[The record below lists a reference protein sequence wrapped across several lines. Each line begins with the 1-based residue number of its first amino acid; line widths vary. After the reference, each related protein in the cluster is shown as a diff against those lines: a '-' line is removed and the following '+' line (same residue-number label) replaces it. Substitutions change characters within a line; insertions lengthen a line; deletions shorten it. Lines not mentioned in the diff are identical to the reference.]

1 MKRRSDDD
9 GISSGVDDRISSS
22 RSRSKIRSNN
32 NNRLGR
38 GTIPPSPAE
47 YAKILKKK
55 KKAEEKAA
63 KIANEAAIA
72 AAEATVFAQK
82 LDEAQAAVVIE
93 SEAVA
98 AGVAAGAVLEESP
111 QSIVDGN
118 QPQPWHS
125 LLDNNEDDESK
136 EQQQHNVKKKRR
148 SFWSPSWFKKSTKR
162 NMEMDESFSPQAA
175 AAAVSPTDSE
185 IAAAMDNAPT
195 PTYDRPP
202 PPPPP
207 PMFHTPS
214 ATAGLLFGALVNR
227 ASAAK

>member
-9 GISSGVDDRISSS
+9 GSSSGGGDRIPSS

-32 NNRLGR
+32 NRLGH

-125 LLDNNEDDESK
+125 LLDNNNEDDDK
-136 EQQQHNVKKKRR
+136 EQQQQHNVKKKRR
-148 SFWSPSWFKKSTKR
+148 SFWSPSWLKKSTKR
-162 NMEMDESFSPQAA
+162 NVAMDESFSPQ
-175 AAAVSPTDSE
+175 AAVSPTDSE